1 MKLGNQT
8 YILLIFML
16 VFCINMINAVNMPF
30 DRLSYTTGDTIKST
44 KLTTLQDKIKVTHK
58 PLEYQV
64 RIETDFPAADALTA
78 EIINMIGV
86 SCQKTNFRVNA
97 TIDYNLNPGIY
108 FVVVYSNKQRIF
120 TSKILV
126 SR

>member
-8 YILLIFML
+8 YILLIFMF
-16 VFCINMINAVNMPF
+16 VFCINMVNAVNIHF
-30 DRLSYTTGDTIKST
+30 DQLSYTFGDTIKTS
-44 KLTTLQDKIKVTHK
+44 KLATIQDKIKVTHK
-58 PLEYQV
+58 SLENQI

-86 SCQKTNFRVNA
+86 SCQKTNFRVNT